1 MARIDIKGTAGGGGG
16 SGTVTS
22 VAVSSTTLTVSGSP
36 ITTSGTITANIPD
49 GYLKVGTGATS
60 ALQNVVDTNG
70 TITTL
75 LLSTVAVTNY
85 GAGAV
90 TSNTAFGSSALTS
103 NTTGADNTAFGN
115 LALNA
120 NLTGQWN
127 TGVGH
132 EALSLTT
139 GSNNTALGRHA
150 AKFNTTGAGNTA
162 VGTQA
167 GSVNATGTGNTSV
180 GYIALQNNTN
190 SNNTAVGYRSLNANT
205 SGSQNSVLGVD
216 ALLNHISGTGNTA
229 VGYSTGLGI
238 TTGNYNTIL
247 GANVTG
253 LAAGLSNNI
262 ILADG
267 QGNQRLSLGSTGQL
281 KLSQYTA
288 TTSFPGTTAG
298 FLAFDASGNILS
310 VAAPGG
316 GSPAGTTG
324 AVQFNNAG
332 AFGADSTNF
341 FWDDT
346 NVRLGIGTN
355 SPTARLQ
362 VKGSGSTSAT
372 TSLLVQNSAGT
383 NNATFRDNGEV
394 SLILDRSGKG
404 LQLID
409 NLATTQSSNYYQ
421 RGGVAEVITSSGS
434 LNYFWWGNNNTTYP
448 TGVFAYN
455 NGVFIVSSTQKN
467 LDTAS
472 AASAVLQ
479 ADSTNRG
486 FLPPRMTTAQKN
498 AIATPAAG
506 LMVYDT
512 DLNKLCVR
520 TAAAWETI
528 TSI

>member
-22 VAVSSTTLTVSGSP
+22 VAVSSTTLTISGSP
-36 ITTSGTITANIPD
+36 ITSSGTITANIPD
-49 GYLKVGTGATS
+49 GYLKVGTGVTGS
-60 ALQNVVDTNG
+60 LQNVVDTNG
-70 TITTL
+70 TSTIL

-90 TSNTAFGSSALTS
+90 TTNTAFGASALTS
-103 NTTGADNTAFGN
+103 NTTGADNTAFGS

-162 VGTQA
+162 IGTQA
-167 GSVNATGTGNTSV
+167 GSVNATGTGNTAV

-190 SNNTAVGYRSLNANT
+190 SNNTSIGYRSLNANT

-229 VGYSTGLGI
+229 VGYSTGLG
-238 TTGNYNTIL
+238 TQTGDYNTIL

-281 KLSQYTA
+281 KLSQYTS
-288 TTSFPGTTAG
+288 TSAFTGTTAG

-346 NVRLGIGTN
+346 NNRLGIGTAT
-355 SPTARLQ
+355 PTGTLQ
-362 VKGSGSTSAT
+362 VKGSGTTSGT

-383 NNATFRDNGEV
+383 DAVTILDNLNATLGGTVTSVGGFRSIAYFD
-394 SLILDRSGKG
+394 SF
-404 LQLID
+404 
-409 NLATTQSSNYYQ
+409 Q
-421 RGGVAEVITSSGS
+421 RVA
-434 LNYFWWGNNNTTYP
+434 L
-448 TGVFAYN
+448 N
-455 NGVFIVSSTQKN
+455 NGANTNPQNYIISGGIGRILLVDNSEGDFNRLQFGGTSASFPSLKRSSTTIQARLADDSAFAPLQGK
-467 LDTAS
+467 LTTDTAYTATPVVS
-472 AASAVLQ
+472 TGYITIY
-479 ADSTNRG
+479 DSTG
-486 FLPPRMTTAQKN
+486 TAYKVLV
-498 AIATPAAG
+498 A
-506 LMVYDT
+506 L
-512 DLNKLCVR
+512 
-520 TAAAWETI
+520 
-528 TSI
+528 